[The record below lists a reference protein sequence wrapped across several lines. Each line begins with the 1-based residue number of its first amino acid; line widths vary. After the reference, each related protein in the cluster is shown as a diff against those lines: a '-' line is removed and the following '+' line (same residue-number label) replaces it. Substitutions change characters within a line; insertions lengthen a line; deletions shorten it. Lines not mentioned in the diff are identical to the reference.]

1 MTLDCLPFMWSETS
15 RYSAIR
21 TIYKMKSH
29 HNSQYTDILVAC
41 RCMNHALGVDVVPFF
56 SLFTNV
62 RQNGRMADRLR
73 VRDHDAESGLRMIAQ
88 CGASFHRTGTSFRRR
103 ISLAI
108 YKAAWTHFV
117 FIFVNLSFQL
127 MMSMSC
133 SSKYFA
139 MWCTRYSRILL
150 HLYLFIYYSTA
161 DGDDD
166 DDGDEIRMKLFQL
179 IAWISIWLS
188 PNRMAGRTV
197 HKS

>member
-1 MTLDCLPFMWSETS
+1 MHQNREQWHWTVYHLCGVKPVVIQRYAPYTKWNRITIHNTQINLLHAVAWIMLSASTLF
-15 RYSAIR
+15 
-21 TIYKMKSH
+21 
-29 HNSQYTDILVAC
+29 
-41 RCMNHALGVDVVPFF
+41 PFF
-56 SLFTNV
+56 HFSQTW
-62 RQNGRMADRLR
+62 GRMADRLR

-139 MWCTRYSRILL
+139 MWCTRYGRAYCSISI
-150 HLYLFIYYSTA
+150 YLFIIRRRTGTTTTTAMKYEWNYS
-161 DGDDD
+161 
-166 DDGDEIRMKLFQL
+166 
-179 IAWISIWLS
+179 
-188 PNRMAGRTV
+188 N
-197 HKS
+197 